1 MKINIT
7 SKGLNPAEKTLAT
20 IEKKLS
26 KLDKYFAKDTVANV
40 VLKNEKNNTVKLE
53 ATISAG
59 GLIFRAEEAGND
71 LIFCLDKVMDKLS
84 SQMSR
89 FKSKLVKKH
98 KEQKEIL
105 LAEIPDNAAPV
116 AEEEEEIKVVKT
128 KSFRI
133 SPMPVD
139 EAIIQMELLNHNFYV
154 FRDEETNH
162 VCVVYKRKDESYGML
177 NIEN

>member
-7 SKGLNPAEKTLAT
+7 SKGLNPAERTLQT
-20 IEKKLS
+20 IEKKIG
-26 KLDKYFAKDTVANV
+26 KLDKYFAKDTVAYV

-53 ATISAG
+53 ATINAD
-59 GLIFRAEEAGND
+59 GLIFRAEETGND
-71 LIFCLDKVMDKLS
+71 LIFCLDKVVDKLS

-89 FKSKLVKKH
+89 FKSRLVKKH
-98 KEQKEIL
+98 KDQKEVL
-105 LAEIPDNAAPV
+105 LSEIPDAA
-116 AEEEEEIKVVKT
+116 AASEDEEEMKVVKT

-133 SPMPVD
+133 TPMPVD
-139 EAIIQMELLNHNFYV
+139 EAIVQMELLNHNFYV
-154 FRDEETNH
+154 FRDEDTNH

>member
-26 KLDKYFAKDTVANV
+26 KLDKYFSKDTVANV

-53 ATISAG
+53 ATINAG
-59 GLIFRAEEAGND
+59 GFIFRSEESGND
-71 LIFCLDKVMDKLS
+71 LIFCLDSVMDKLS

-89 FKSKLVKKH
+89 FKGKIQKKH
-98 KEQKEIL
+98 KDQKDFIISEV
-105 LAEIPDNAAPV
+105 PDAAAP
-116 AEEEEEIKVVKT
+116 AEEEIKIVKT

-154 FRDEETNH
+154 FRDEENNH
-162 VCVVYKRKDESYGML
+162 VSVVYKRKDESYGML
-177 NIEN
+177 DIEN

>member
-26 KLDKYFAKDTVANV
+26 KLDKYFSKDTVANV

-53 ATISAG
+53 ATINAG
-59 GLIFRAEEAGND
+59 GFIFRAEEAGND

-89 FKSKLVKKH
+89 FKGKIMKRH
-98 KEQKEIL
+98 KDQKDFVIT
-105 LAEIPDNAAPV
+105 EIPDAASAP
-116 AEEEEEIKVVKT
+116 EEEEIKVVKT

-154 FRDEETNH
+154 FRDEENNH
-162 VCVVYKRKDESYGML
+162 VCVVYKRKDETYGML
-177 NIEN
+177 DIEN